1 MLGTNIGKG
10 IFSVGDSFGIALY
23 HISEPMTTRA
33 TFNATANNCDA
44 YPGHCNASV
53 TPWLSLGCGYRR
65 TIDKR
70 NAGDGLSAVRRT
82 RGLFWSHVR
91 MKTIDLPRQALDKHS
106 HESMSS

>member
-1 MLGTNIGKG
+1 MANPELVTITLN
-10 IFSVGDSFGIALY
+10 DSFYLPTGDYGIALY

-91 MKTIDLPRQALDKHS
+91 LWSSNIASTI
-106 HESMSS
+106 ES